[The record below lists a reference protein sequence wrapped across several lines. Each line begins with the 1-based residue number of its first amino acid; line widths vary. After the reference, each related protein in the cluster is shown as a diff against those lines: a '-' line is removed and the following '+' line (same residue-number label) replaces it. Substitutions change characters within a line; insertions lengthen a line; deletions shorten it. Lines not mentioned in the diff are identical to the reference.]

1 MPKIFPANHLMH
13 FSFNSPWNLD
23 KAITDHM
30 PMTVRNQIIMDMV
43 TDDKSEKKTKK
54 KKKVKLRI
62 KYSASGTL
70 GMPNIL
76 KTFGS

>member
-1 MPKIFPANHLMH
+1 
-13 FSFNSPWNLD
+13 
-23 KAITDHM
+23 M